1 MNVTS
6 VSNGTNLLTAITL
19 MLHNINLV
27 ANNGILPPPN
37 IDFINETMVHASLSV
52 KDALSSNET
61 TLIPLGYKF
70 VIHVIKIS
78 VNYAHIIF
86 CFQFYKRIYQYIF
99 YQKIEDN
106 ISYPEL
112 KTVENYTKIFDNT
125 STMIG
130 CANDLEPGTTYKIFY
145 MLQMDD
151 NIPIAYSDSKNFTT
165 RCIRKL
171 LHFI

>member
-19 MLHNINLV
+19 LHNINLV

-37 IDFINETMVHASLSV
+37 IDFINETMVRASLSL

-112 KTVENYTKIFDNT
+112 KTVENYTKIFDNI

-145 MLQMDD
+145 MLHMDD
-151 NIPIAYSDSKNFTT
+151 NVPIAYSDSKNFTT